1 MYDDAHALIDA
12 SQKITLV
19 SHIAPDGDALGS
31 SLAFYLALKKMGK
44 NVKIFN
50 ATHTLAMRYD
60 FLPSFSKI
68 THHFPQNCDLVIA
81 FDCGSFDRLDI
92 DQGTFKLINIDHHQ
106 SNTHYGDI
114 NIVDKNHASTSS
126 VVFSVLQSFGIKIDK
141 DIATCIYTAL
151 AEDTNFFT
159 TKSVT
164 KEVFLLA
171 STLTELGANPAF
183 IAENLTQRDSL
194 AKVRLRGLFID
205 TIRLVKDGKVAIGE
219 VLEEDFL
226 KSGALRYDTTEFVDI
241 LLQMHT
247 VELAIFILALPDGD
261 YKFSLRSKHI
271 DVSSIAVKLGGGG
284 HKHAAGLEVSK
295 ADKDTILKQIIN
307 EVQV

>member
-1 MYDDAHALIDA
+1 M
-12 SQKITLV
+12 
-19 SHIAPDGDALGS
+19 
-31 SLAFYLALKKMGK
+31 
-44 NVKIFN
+44 
-50 ATHTLAMRYD
+50 
-60 FLPSFSKI
+60 
-68 THHFPQNCDLVIA
+68 
-81 FDCGSFDRLDI
+81 
-92 DQGTFKLINIDHHQ
+92 
-106 SNTHYGDI
+106 
-114 NIVDKNHASTSS
+114 
-126 VVFSVLQSFGIKIDK
+126 LQSFGIKIDK

-171 STLTELGANPAF
+171 STLMELGANPAF

-194 AKVRLRGLFID
+194 AKVRLRGLFIN
-205 TIRLVKDGKVAIGE
+205 TISLIKDGKVAIGE

-284 HKHAAGLEVSK
+284 HKYAAGLEVAK
-295 ADKDTILKQIIN
+295 AEKDTMLKQIIN
-307 EVQV
+307 EVHV